1 MGEPTRLPMSR
12 DEIDRTLAHLRDER
26 ERIGSALLELEADQG
41 YQLLEGAA
49 PTGETRR
56 VQAAVRARAGALW
69 TLFDLY
75 RRAVAEAEEVRARPG
90 RLGQWRLA
98 ELTRLL
104 AGPVVELPAAEVP
117 LEHRT
122 LLHVPSGERL
132 TLRGAVERMTG
143 LYEEIVRAVGP
154 LERVWSALLSR
165 LAETEAARRAA
176 AAAPASL
183 GGTDPELARLDA
195 EFDALAARVRADPLA
210 LAPGGRPDTAPLD
223 ALRAGFVDVRRR
235 LESAAALRAGYADR
249 LRAVART
256 LGELREAEA
265 EERRVRDAVAAKIAG
280 PPPAARPAASAGL
293 ADRLAALDRDAR
305 TGGDRTGGGW
315 TERARRIDDLERAAG
330 AALRDAREAAGVVR
344 GLLERRDELRGRLD
358 AYRMKAARL
367 GLAEDGA
374 TAGLYERAR
383 ALLWTSPCD
392 LREATVALAEYQ
404 RAVSAREKG
413 ADG

>member
-12 DEIDRTLAHLRDER
+12 DDIDRTLAHLRDER

-41 YQLLEGAA
+41 YQLLEGATPA
-49 PTGETRR
+49 GETRR
-56 VQAAVRARAGALW
+56 VQAAVRARAETLW

-104 AGPVVELPAAEVP
+104 TAPVVELPAAEVP
-117 LEHRT
+117 LERRT

-132 TLRGAVERMTG
+132 TLRAAVGRMTG

-154 LERVWSALLSR
+154 LERIWSALLSR

-176 AAAPASL
+176 ADALAAL
-183 GGTDPELARLDA
+183 GGTDPELARLGADLD
-195 EFDALAARVRADPLA
+195 EIVARVGGDPLA

-223 ALRAGFVDVRRR
+223 ALRDGFADARRR
-235 LESAAALRAGYADR
+235 LESAAALRDGYASR
-249 LRAVART
+249 LREIART
-256 LGELREAEA
+256 VDALRETEAEA
-265 EERRVRDAVAAKIAG
+265 RRVRDAVAAKIAG
-280 PPPAARPAASAGL
+280 PPPAAPPEASAAL
-293 ADRLAALDRDAR
+293 ADRLSALDRDAR
-305 TGGDRTGGGW
+305 TGGDWTGGDW
-315 TERARRIDDLERAAG
+315 TERARRIGDLERAAG
-330 AALRDAREAAGVVR
+330 AALRDARDAVGVVR

-358 AYRMKAARL
+358 AYRVKAARL
-367 GLAEDGA
+367 GLAEDAG

>member
-12 DEIDRTLAHLRDER
+12 DDIDRTLAHLRDER

-41 YQLLEGAA
+41 YQLLEGATPA
-49 PTGETRR
+49 GETRR
-56 VQAAVRARAGALW
+56 VQAAVRARAEALW

-104 AGPVVELPAAEVP
+104 AGPAVELPAAEVP
-117 LEHRT
+117 LERRT
-122 LLHVPSGERL
+122 LLAVPSGERL
-132 TLRGAVERMTG
+132 TLRAAVERMTG

-165 LAETEAARRAA
+165 LAETEATRRAA
-176 AAAPASL
+176 AAALASL
-183 GGTDPELARLDA
+183 GGTDPELARLGADL
-195 EFDALAARVRADPLA
+195 DALAARVRSDPLA

-223 ALRAGFVDVRRR
+223 ALRDGFADARRR
-235 LESAAALRAGYADR
+235 LESAAALRDGYADR

-256 LGELREAEA
+256 LGELRETEA
-265 EERRVRDAVAAKIAG
+265 EGRRVRDAVAAKIAG
-280 PPPAARPAASAGL
+280 PPPAARPEASAAL
-293 ADRLAALDRDAR
+293 ADRLSALDRDAR
-305 TGGDRTGGGW
+305 TGGDW
-315 TERARRIDDLERAAG
+315 TRLARRLDDLEHAAG
-330 AALRDAREAAGVVR
+330 AALRDARDAVGVVR

-367 GLAEDGA
+367 GLAEDAA

-392 LREATVALAEYQ
+392 LREATVALAEFQ